1 MTMIHH
7 DAPTIDMTSTGEFRD
22 PPRRSPSLATIALR
36 VAAFGLMLGF
46 AAIAFWLAVFTVP
59 VLIVIG
65 LAFYLYARFQL
76 ARTGRSPGHATVRVW
91 RF

>member
-1 MTMIHH
+1 MTQH
-7 DAPTIDMTSTGEFRD
+7 DAPTLDMTASGEFRD
-22 PPRRSPSLATIALR
+22 PPNRYPSLVTIALR

-59 VLIVIG
+59 VLIVLG
-65 LAFYLYARFQL
+65 LAFYLYVRFQM
-76 ARTGRSPGHATVRVW
+76 ARSGRHSGRPTVRVF